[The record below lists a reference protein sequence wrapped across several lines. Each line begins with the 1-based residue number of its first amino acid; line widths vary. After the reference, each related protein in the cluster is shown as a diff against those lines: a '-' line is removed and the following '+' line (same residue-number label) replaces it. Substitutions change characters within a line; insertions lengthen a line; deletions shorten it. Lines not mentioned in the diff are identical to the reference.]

1 MTFGACLAL
10 IAAAL
15 IAGCGGN
22 QAPVNTGTVPP
33 ATPMGQM
40 HNMAM
45 PAAKAAPIPKGL
57 HCKDEI
63 VWVNTPKKTYH
74 EASDPWYGRT
84 KQGQYMCKAAAV
96 TAGYHAAGMGHS
108 PKMMKNAM
116 PTPAPA
122 YT

>member
-1 MTFGACLAL
+1 M
-10 IAAAL
+10 
-15 IAGCGGN
+15 AGCSGN
-22 QAPVNTGTVPP
+22 QAPVNTGTVAP
-33 ATPMGQM
+33 ATPMAQM
-40 HNMAM
+40 QTMAM
-45 PAAKAAPIPKGL
+45 AKAAPIPKGL

-74 EASDPWYGRT
+74 DPTDPWYGRT

-96 TAGYHAAGMGHS
+96 AAGNHAAGMHH

-122 YT
+122 ST